1 MLKLA
6 HKSGKNEEDIKALI
20 QLIVQLKN
28 RGVFY
33 EEDLIKLNKALEQNN
48 F

>member
-1 MLKLA
+1 
-6 HKSGKNEEDIKALI
+6 
-20 QLIVQLKN
+20 VQLKN